1 MLSTGTGGTED
12 LHLYI
17 RRIDL
22 DIDILGLRHHSNRR
36 SGGVDTSAGLSY
48 RHTLYTVHA
57 GLILEAAVCA
67 LTGHDEDGFLHT
79 ADAGFIDRHKLRL
92 IATALRV
99 VDVHAVELRCEEG
112 RLVAAGT
119 ATDLHDDVL
128 IIVLVLREQKD
139 LELLDEGRLV
149 FLRLGEL
156 CLRELDHL
164 RILLGREHLEGFL
177 LTGHGLEIA
186 LIGRVQRLEI
196 TRLPHQLQ
204 VFFCIVYDIRLRHEA
219 LDFLIVSGDGL
230 QTVKHIHGNTPLYLS
245 FGPRRGPGLRYYILI
260 NVLLPLGRFR
270 QSRG

>member
-22 DIDILGLRHHSNRR
+22 DIDILRLRHHGDRR
-36 SGGVDTSAGLSY
+36 SGGVDTSAGLGH

-57 GLILEAAVCA
+57 GLILEAAVRT
-67 LTGHDEDGFLHT
+67 LSGHDEDSFLHT
-79 ADAGFIDRHKLRL
+79 ADAGFINRHELRL

-99 VDVHAVELRCEEG
+99 VDVHAVELCGEER
-112 RLVAAGT
+112 RLVTTGT

-128 IIVLVLREQKD
+128 IIVLVLRKQED
-139 LELLDEGRLV
+139 LQLLDERRLV

-164 RILLGREHLEGFL
+164 WILLGREHLEGLL
-177 LTGHGLEIA
+177 LTGYGLEIA

-230 QTVKHIHGNTPLYLS
+230 QTVKHIHG
-245 FGPRRGPGLRYYILI
+245 
-260 NVLLPLGRFR
+260 
-270 QSRG
+270 